1 MASKLRIS
9 GIVPESI
16 VDGPG
21 IRFTVFTQGW
31 PHHCPGC
38 HNPQTHAFDGGRL
51 VDVADLAAQV
61 EENPL
66 LTGVT
71 FSGGEP
77 FCQPEP
83 LCELAQLV
91 KVRGKHVMV
100 YSGYTL
106 EQLLEMGKTKPAV
119 LRLLR
124 LADTLVDGRY
134 VEELRD
140 LTLEFRG
147 SSNQRIIDL
156 HTVFD
161 V

>member
-1 MASKLRIS
+1 
-9 GIVPESI
+9 
-16 VDGPG
+16 
-21 IRFTVFTQGW
+21 
-31 PHHCPGC
+31 
-38 HNPQTHAFDGGRL
+38 
-51 VDVADLAAQV
+51 
-61 EENPL
+61 
-66 LTGVT
+66 
-71 FSGGEP
+71 
-77 FCQPEP
+77 
-83 LCELAQLV
+83 
-91 KVRGKHVMV
+91 MV

-124 LADTLVDGRY
+124 LADMLVDGRY

>member
-1 MASKLRIS
+1 MPDKGDRAAETLRQCFGLPRYLPAMDCGGLLTVQQQKS
-9 GIVPESI
+9 
-16 VDGPG
+16 
-21 IRFTVFTQGW
+21 FTVGLRA
-31 PHHCPGC
+31 PG
-38 HNPQTHAFDGGRL
+38 TR
-51 VDVADLAAQV
+51 
-61 EENPL
+61 
-66 LTGVT
+66 
-71 FSGGEP
+71 
-77 FCQPEP
+77 
-83 LCELAQLV
+83 
-91 KVRGKHVMV
+91 R
-100 YSGYTL
+100 
-106 EQLLEMGKTKPAV
+106 LLEMGKTKPAV